1 MILNANEMRAKAL
14 RIKWQNDVMN
24 DPETSAELSKIEEL
38 LIHSI
43 NTGKF
48 DVEWTSRT
56 LSKKQ
61 INNLIDFLY
70 DKGYEMKLLKSTSP
84 EPKRGMWSRLST
96 KPYLLENTPAT
107 LKEIFENEHSY
118 LIKW

>member
-1 MILNANEMRAKAL
+1 MRAKAL
-14 RIKWQNDVMN
+14 RVKRQNDVMN
-24 DPETSAELSKIEEL
+24 DPETFAELSKIEEL
-38 LIHSI
+38 VIHSI
-43 NTGKF
+43 NAGKF

-56 LSKKQ
+56 LTKNQ
-61 INNLIDFLY
+61 INHLIDFLY

-84 EPKRGMWSRLST
+84 EPKRGTWSCLST
-96 KPYLLENTPAT
+96 KPYLLENTPST